1 MRNFTLLVVLLCA
14 VCSCSEQAPS
24 DRWFKWPPT
33 DCVSDSLVRLLEY
46 SYAESW
52 PDSVRLGLL
61 HELDIAARQSVH
73 PQAAARLL
81 YWKAHTAWLH
91 SGDSVKEMLAQA
103 VSLTDSSR
111 FAYDVRRMRT
121 LQMSLPD
128 RNIFESYRRAV
139 DDVAYYASE
148 ADSVMLASSYQHIGV
163 DLNFI
168 GDYDNGVE
176 YLHKS
181 NRLYVAL
188 GMDKV
193 YRKNLLNFAIA
204 LRHSS
209 PGVADSIMSLL
220 REWPDDNENV
230 KFRTLVLLQS
240 YDDTGR
246 YQHLTDAAGLLARYR
261 DVDELK
267 LRVESKICMH
277 LYSEGATDSLRVH
290 LDSAL
295 SLLRCLPNHSAGIPV
310 LSIAALA
317 EAGRQNYER
326 AFIYSWRCSGMMD
339 SIYTHDRPVEVMRME
354 GRVAIEDLRRREK
367 QHRRENLLNVAIAL
381 LSGCVVVMVIVLWF
395 VGRLRRQAVMRVRA
409 EAEVAN
415 KRRQL
420 MVSRM
425 VMEEKDKLIDW
436 IEKSVGDLEQERK
449 LDAAGALE
457 FRRKIKNYMAL
468 RGDWN
473 RFRDEA
479 DIADP
484 TFSRSLKEAFPGITD
499 AQLRLAEY
507 IVAGLNSKHIAQKM
521 GISPDSVKKSR
532 YRLRQKMNLPSG
544 ISLEEE
550 LRKYKKFS

>member
-1 MRNFTLLVVLLCA
+1 MMLVIMVCA
-14 VCSCSEQAPS
+14 VCSCSEPAPS

-61 HELDIAARQSVH
+61 HELDSVASKSTH

-81 YWKAHTAWLH
+81 YWQAHTAWLH
-91 SGDSVKEMLAQA
+91 SGDSVREMIAQA
-103 VSLTDSSR
+103 LSLTDSAR
-111 FAYDVRRMRT
+111 FVYDVRRMRT
-121 LQMSLPD
+121 LEMSLPD
-128 RNIFESYRRAV
+128 RNLLESYRRAV

-168 GDYDNGVE
+168 GDYDNAVD

-181 NRLYVAL
+181 NSLYGVL
-188 GMDKV
+188 GMEKV
-193 YRKNLLNFAIA
+193 HKKNMLNFAIA

-209 PGVADSIMSLL
+209 PGVADSIMTCL
-220 REWPDDNENV
+220 RESLDDNENV

-240 YDDTGR
+240 YDDTGQYR
-246 YQHLTDAAGLLARYR
+246 HLADASELLSRYR

-277 LYSEGATDSLRVH
+277 LYGEGATDSLRVH
-290 LDSAL
+290 LDRAL

-310 LSIAALA
+310 LSIAALS
-317 EAGRQNYER
+317 EAGMRNYEH
-326 AFIYSWRCSGMMD
+326 AFVYSWRCSGMMD
-339 SIYTHDRPVEVMRME
+339 SIFTHDRPVEVMRME
-354 GRVAIEDLRRREK
+354 GRMAIENLRRREN
-367 QHRRENLLNVAIAL
+367 QHSRETRLNVAIAL

-395 VGRLRRQAVMRVRA
+395 VGRLRRQAVMRVKA

-415 KRRQL
+415 KQRQL

-425 VMEEKDKLIDW
+425 VMEEKDKFIDW

-457 FRRKIKNYMAL
+457 FRRKIRNYIAL

-484 TFSRSLKEAFPGITD
+484 AFSSNLKNAFPGITD
-499 AQLRLAEY
+499 AQLKLAEY

-532 YRLRQKMNLPSG
+532 YRLRLKMNLSSG
-544 ISLEEE
+544 ISLEEV
-550 LRKYKKFS
+550 LRKYKNFS

>member
-1 MRNFTLLVVLLCA
+1 
-14 VCSCSEQAPS
+14 
-24 DRWFKWPPT
+24 
-33 DCVSDSLVRLLEY
+33 
-46 SYAESW
+46 
-52 PDSVRLGLL
+52 
-61 HELDIAARQSVH
+61 
-73 PQAAARLL
+73 
-81 YWKAHTAWLH
+81 
-91 SGDSVKEMLAQA
+91 
-103 VSLTDSSR
+103 
-111 FAYDVRRMRT
+111 
-121 LQMSLPD
+121 MSLPD

-209 PGVADSIMSLL
+209 PEVADSIMSLL

-246 YQHLTDAAGLLARYR
+246 YQHLADAAGLLARYR

-326 AFIYSWRCSGMMD
+326 AFFYSWR
-339 SIYTHDRPVEVMRME
+339 
-354 GRVAIEDLRRREK
+354 
-367 QHRRENLLNVAIAL
+367 
-381 LSGCVVVMVIVLWF
+381 
-395 VGRLRRQAVMRVRA
+395 
-409 EAEVAN
+409 
-415 KRRQL
+415 
-420 MVSRM
+420 
-425 VMEEKDKLIDW
+425 
-436 IEKSVGDLEQERK
+436 
-449 LDAAGALE
+449 
-457 FRRKIKNYMAL
+457 
-468 RGDWN
+468 
-473 RFRDEA
+473 
-479 DIADP
+479 
-484 TFSRSLKEAFPGITD
+484 
-499 AQLRLAEY
+499 
-507 IVAGLNSKHIAQKM
+507 
-521 GISPDSVKKSR
+521 
-532 YRLRQKMNLPSG
+532 
-544 ISLEEE
+544 
-550 LRKYKKFS
+550 